1 MRPLFVDSKVKTKA
15 KTKAKAKAKAKGAVF
30 KAIPMDAM
38 KLMVIKAKTK
48 SGKVYV
54 KGKLLHAGRLNFTLN
69 CELYGVNELDRN
81 RLGGWSVAGATGKGG
96 GAASRPAQSYK
107 QQLPLGG
114 LLGAATVNA
123 DASQPEYERLVSSCQ
138 AVTWLAQKLT
148 SFFFLL
154 LPGAA
159 DHSGATRSLDESRQ
173 GDLHPELRRVDRRA
187 RRR

>member
-15 KTKAKAKAKAKGAVF
+15 KTKAKAKAKAKAKGAVF
-30 KAIPMDAM
+30 KAVPMDAM

-81 RLGGWSVAGATGKGG
+81 LLGGSSVAGATGKGG

-148 SFFFLL
+148 SFFF
-154 LPGAA
+154 
-159 DHSGATRSLDESRQ
+159 SSTRCHGSLCSHQ
-173 GDLHPELRRVDRRA
+173 KT
-187 RRR
+187 

>member
-1 MRPLFVDSKVKTKA
+1 
-15 KTKAKAKAKAKGAVF
+15 
-30 KAIPMDAM
+30 MDAM
-38 KLMVIKAKTK
+38 KLMVIKAKAK
-48 SGKVYV
+48 SGKVHV
-54 KGKLLHAGRLNFTLN
+54 KGKLLHAGRLTFTLN

-81 RLGGWSVAGATGKGG
+81 LLGGWSVAGAKGKGG
-96 GAASRPAQSYK
+96 GAASRPAQRYK

-154 LPGAA
+154 PGAA
-159 DHSGATRSLDESRQ
+159 DHSAATRRLDDSRH